1 MWEAGTIKVKV
12 HIANEEL
19 VTQVLVTKGHE
30 RPVVKRANVSQEHLL
45 LPIYWFIFLNV
56 QSMNL
61 TFRLP
66 PQREGMEGNQ
76 HLTSCYLIFPKPTL
90 SYPIFPFLNINTLP
104 KPILIYPTCSPC
116 SIRHH
121 PTLLHLSSPFPSLS
135 PTLSFPTLLCLSLP
149 HPILTYRPHPSLLHP
164 LKKMM
169 TYRRVGNCTKGEGI
183 LCLLFSPLPYPS
195 LPYPALPHPTLRF
208 PTLPYPT
215 LLLLTYFTLA
225 SPSLVSLSLARR
237 NVPNFQVCASSS
249 VGC

>member
-1 MWEAGTIKVKV
+1 MCITSAAFRTTPKKKHGKFFVWEAGTIKVKV
-12 HIANEEL
+12 HIANEEFAS
-19 VTQVLVTKGHE
+19 VGHE

-56 QSMNL
+56 QSMNF

-66 PQREGMEGNQ
+66 PQREGMKGNQ

-135 PTLSFPTLLCLSLP
+135 PTLSFPILLCLSLP
-149 HPILTYRPHPSLLHP
+149 HPILTY
-164 LKKMM
+164 
-169 TYRRVGNCTKGEGI
+169 
-183 LCLLFSPLPYPS
+183 
-195 LPYPALPHPTLRF
+195 PTPPF
-208 PTLPYPT
+208 PTLPSKEEDDLP
-215 LLLLTYFTLA
+215 
-225 SPSLVSLSLARR
+225 
-237 NVPNFQVCASSS
+237 
-249 VGC
+249 